1 MFYSKENIHKI
12 VQSTKYSVVQKYIEE
27 FLMLLRDKID
37 EYTTELT
44 NQSLSWPAT
53 LSPLDII
60 DGRLKEFVRLH
71 HLDLVRAIRYRIHQF
86 KADIHEKQLGKELSY
101 YFPNDAQVSII

>member
-1 MFYSKENIHKI
+1 MWPESISKI
-12 VQSTKYSVVQKYIEE
+12 VQSTQHTVVQKYLEE
-27 FLMLLRDKID
+27 FLVLLCDKIN

-44 NQSLSWPAT
+44 DQSLNCPPA

-71 HLDLVRAIRYRIHQF
+71 HLDFIRANHYRIHQF
-86 KADIHEKQLGKELSY
+86 KADIHEKQLGKELSF
-101 YFPNDAQVSII
+101 YFSNVDQ

>member
-1 MFYSKENIHKI
+1 MFHSKESIHTI
-12 VQSTKYSVVQKYIEE
+12 VQSTKHTVIQKYLED
-27 FLMLLRDKID
+27 FLALLCDKID

-44 NQSLSWPAT
+44 NQFLNCPTA

-71 HLDLVRAIRYRIHQF
+71 HLDFIRAIRYRIHQF
-86 KADIHEKQLGKELSY
+86 KADIHEKQLSKELSY
-101 YFPNDAQVSII
+101 YFSNVEQVSII